1 MAINKITDQGE
12 LSRATPPKPVA
23 ENRGQHRLRRIPSAT
38 LLQGERRI
46 IIEHE
51 GSDYLLQLTGKGKL
65 ILTK

>member
-1 MAINKITDQGE
+1 M
-12 LSRATPPKPVA
+12 TPPKTAVDSGVV
-23 ENRGQHRLRRIPSAT
+23 ENGGRRRLQRVSSAT